1 MQKLFFLLIFIITFV
16 IAQTEITFS
25 KTFIKKIKPD
35 TLSTSIN
42 ITSQKL
48 SQEQTI
54 ERLTKIS
61 DFVDASKH
69 LDIKGG
75 TYSVNPHM
83 VYDNGKSYQDGY
95 DGSIS
100 YTVLSK
106 NPQELNKFIRD
117 IQRLGDKEKLMVS
130 ISSVSWQISEEQ
142 QAKQGDSD
150 SLRLD
155 AILWAKQYAKSL
167 SLKIGKSCKVS
178 RIDFHSNQSVFSEN
192 RKVLT
197 ISSDSAPIPAQDE
210 QTMQIIPSFTLVC
223 R

>member
-1 MQKLFFLLIFIITFV
+1 MKKLFFTLMLTITL
-16 IAQTEITFS
+16 AMSQTEITFS

-35 TLSTSIN
+35 TLLTSVN

-61 DFVDASKH
+61 DFADASKH

-100 YTVLSK
+100 YSVSSK
-106 NPQELNKFIRD
+106 NPKELNKFIRD

-130 ISSVSWQISEEQ
+130 IASVSWQMSEEQ
-142 QAKQGDSD
+142 QAKHGDSD

-155 AILWAKQYAKSL
+155 AILWAIGYAKSL
-167 SLKIGKSCKVS
+167 SSKIGKSCKVL
-178 RIDFHSNQSVFSEN
+178 RIDFHGNQAVFSEN

-197 ISSDSAPIPAQDE
+197 MSSDSAPIPVQDE
-210 QTMQIIPSFTLVC
+210 QTMRIIPSFTLVC

>member
-1 MQKLFFLLIFIITFV
+1 MQKLFFVLIFIITFAA
-16 IAQTEITFS
+16 AQTEITFS
-25 KTFIKKIKPD
+25 KTFVKKIKPD

-42 ITSQKL
+42 IRSQKL
-48 SQEQTI
+48 SQEETI
-54 ERLTKIS
+54 QRLTKIS
-61 DFVDASKH
+61 DFADASKY

-75 TYSVNPHM
+75 IYSINPHM

-100 YTVLSK
+100 YSVSSK
-106 NPQELNKFIRD
+106 DPKELNKFIRD

-130 ISSVSWQISEEQ
+130 IASVSWQMSEEQ

-155 AILWAKQYAKSL
+155 AILWAREYAKSL
-167 SLKIGKSCKVS
+167 SSKIGKGCKVL
-178 RIDFHSNQSVFSEN
+178 RIDFRSSQTVFSESS
-192 RKVLT
+192 KMLT
-197 ISSDSAPIPAQDE
+197 VSSNNAPIPVQDE
-210 QTMQIIPSFTLVC
+210 QIIQITPSFTLVC